1 MDQDNSKTSKTN
13 CAKYHTGGWW
23 YNHCSWVRLTG
34 TSTTTK
40 KHKSQYNMWLWGGK
54 RGVSMNAFAEAELLL
69 VPKPNVTMLR
79 RLQVGNPQSCHKG
92 LLGKGFTGILFKS
105 KNLIFENK
113 ILITFV
119 WIL

>member
-1 MDQDNSKTSKTN
+1 MHKNTLLLLPRDMDQDKGLKTN

-69 VPKPNVTMLR
+69 VPK
-79 RLQVGNPQSCHKG
+79 
-92 LLGKGFTGILFKS
+92 
-105 KNLIFENK
+105 
-113 ILITFV
+113 
-119 WIL
+119 